1 MSFSYLVFI
10 KRANLKKIAD
20 QHEKFNK
27 NISYRFGLKIIPNPL
42 QNRSILLLWLHGIIN
57 IFYFKI

>member
-10 KRANLKKIAD
+10 RRANLKKIAD

-27 NISYRFGLKIIPNPL
+27 NISYRFGLEIIPNPL
-42 QNRSILLLWLHGIIN
+42 QNS
-57 IFYFKI
+57 